1 MTSLAMPEKKVHQGK
16 NVKRIRELLGV
27 KQDALAA
34 DLGLTQQAI
43 SQLEQKEII
52 DGPVLDKIAK
62 TLGVTAEA
70 IKNYNEES
78 TISIIANT
86 YHDNSSILG
95 QYHFNPLEKIVELY
109 DALLKEKDS
118 RIALLERFWEEKK

>member
-62 TLGVTAEA
+62 TLGVTTEA